1 MPYIHITTSTSIDET
16 KKSALLEQ
24 IAPLIPILPGK
35 NRGNAMVQ
43 LDDSRFMAMGDPAQ
57 ICAFCEIR
65 LYKQS
70 PAEAKEK
77 FAAALTKLLGKELGV
92 APDHVYLNYMEMDH
106 WGLSGILI

>member
-1 MPYIHITTSTSIDET
+1 MPYIHITTNTALCEE
-16 KKSALLEQ
+16 KKAALLEQ

-43 LDDSRFMAMGDPAQ
+43 LDGGHFMAMGDPALA
-57 ICAFCEIR
+57 CAFCEIR

-70 PAEAKEK
+70 PAPAKEK
-77 FAAALTKLLGKELGV
+77 FAAALTELLAKELGV

-106 WGLSGILI
+106 WGLSGGLI